1 VFRRLLETYSRSATL
16 RASAEGLALSLA
28 AHLVLVGGAFVNAHR
43 PILAVDEPD
52 ESTTMVEYLVPKDQ
66 MEGSRPKREQ
76 ISWVS
81 LDTQDGLGFDD
92 RREEKKGESRLAM
105 TVPKGEETSDEK
117 GDAPPLPQ
125 APIALGDS
133 IKTELEVDSAVVRFE
148 DSAAPPY
155 PESMLRKRIEGMVLV
170 QYVVDTTGHAD
181 TTSFRVLSATHT
193 DFARSVKTTLP
204 RMRFH
209 PAVMGMRRVPQ
220 LVEQPFVFKIVDT
233 VRVAHE
239 PKRPP
244 NDRE

>member
-28 AHLVLVGGAFVNAHR
+28 AHLVLVGGAFVTGHR
-43 PILAVDEPD
+43 PARTVDSPD
-52 ESTTMVEYLVPKDQ
+52 ESMTAVEYLIPKDQ
-66 MEGSRPKREQ
+66 MEGSRPTRER

-81 LDTQDGLGFDD
+81 LDKYDGPGFDE
-92 RREEKKGESRLAM
+92 RREKKEDARLAM
-105 TVPKGEETSDEK
+105 AVPKGDETSNEK
-117 GDAPPLPQ
+117 GDAPPPPQ

-133 IKTELEVDSAVVRFE
+133 IKTELEVDSAVVRYE
-148 DSAAPPY
+148 DSAAPVY
-155 PESMLRKRIEGMVLV
+155 PESLLRRRIEGMVLV

-181 TTSFRVLSATHT
+181 TASFRVLSATHT
-193 DFARSVKTTLP
+193 DFVRSVKTTLP

-209 PAVMGMRRVPQ
+209 PAVMGARRVPQ

-239 PKRPP
+239 SKRPP
-244 NDRE
+244 NDEP